1 MTDPGPPRHTL
12 EGMTSEQSIET
23 TAAGLLAAANEA
35 LIEAGF
41 RTGRFD
47 EAERLA
53 RAAREQA
60 GREDDGAA
68 RAEASNVLGYV
79 LHYRCITALM
89 NDGQPDPADVEAE
102 QRQFAEALAAYE
114 ALGNEA
120 GIARAS
126 FGLGL
131 FEQVLRQD
139 WDAAMPHYRRSEAL
153 IPALEAA
160 GDLYTRS
167 EIHRHLGFYH
177 LVADKQPAIAVQH
190 LQFSLD
196 LCEQQG
202 EPRRLPS
209 GLVALGWAELENG
222 NPRRAVVLLRRA
234 VDLARAEGLT
244 AARIADAE
252 QELAAAEAALA
263 ESDAGR

>member
-1 MTDPGPPRHTL
+1 
-12 EGMTSEQSIET
+12 MTSEQSIEM

-60 GREDDGAA
+60 GREGNGAA
-68 RAEASNVLGYV
+68 RAEAANVLGYV
-79 LHYRCITALM
+79 AHYRCITALM
-89 NDGQPDPADVEAE
+89 NGGRPE
-102 QRQFAEALAAYE
+102 QAVVTGERERFAEALAGYE
-114 ALGNEA
+114 ALGDEA

-131 FEQVLRQD
+131 YEQVLRED

-177 LVADKQPAIAVQH
+177 LAADKQPAIAVQH
-190 LQFSLD
+190 LRISLD

-202 EPRRLPS
+202 EPRRVPS
-209 GLVALGWAELENG
+209 SLVALGWAELENG

-234 VDLARAEGLT
+234 VALARAEGL
-244 AARIADAE
+244 AAGWIADAE

-263 ESDAGR
+263 EPDAGH